1 MNNPK
6 ISDIVMTD
14 IIRMKINEQQKN
26 FIFKSQIV
34 KYIAT
39 N

>member
-26 FIFKSQIV
+26 FIFK
-34 KYIAT
+34 
-39 N
+39 

>member
-6 ISDIVMTD
+6 ISDIVVTD

-26 FIFKSQIV
+26 FIFK
-34 KYIAT
+34 
-39 N
+39 

>member
-1 MNNPK
+1 MNKPK

-26 FIFKSQIV
+26 FIFK
-34 KYIAT
+34 
-39 N
+39 

>member
-1 MNNPK
+1 MNNTK

-26 FIFKSQIV
+26 FIFK
-34 KYIAT
+34 
-39 N
+39 

>member
-1 MNNPK
+1 MSNPK

-26 FIFKSQIV
+26 FIFK
-34 KYIAT
+34 
-39 N
+39 